1 MNAKLLGSLHGRLIC
16 ILLAISVYV
25 WLTASALTVFDTR
38 HEVDELLDGHLSLVA
53 STLLTDTGLGE
64 GDHEVDAPTLHRMA
78 PRVAFQVF
86 VDRQL
91 TIHSLN
97 APHSP
102 LSQVS
107 SGFSTVRLSDGAE
120 WRVFAASRNDG
131 NTQVYVAEQILARDE
146 ILMSILRSILWPIAL
161 ALTILVG
168 GSWWSVRMA
177 LAPFGRLREALAHRR
192 DTLRGQID
200 LLDAPT
206 EIRPVVDE
214 LNALLSQLHDRIERE
229 RQFTADVAH
238 ELRTPIAAIK
248 INLDVLEAQMSASDS
263 NTATVRALQQAM
275 KRTTRLIDQ
284 LLELARLDSQEDP
297 QITWVTDIVA
307 TVGEVAAELIPL
319 TLDRDQDLSFD
330 RPDQNFTLDIKG
342 RPEVVATLIRN
353 LVDNASK
360 YSGMGATIKLAVSCS
375 ESRVTFLIEDSGPGL
390 SQAEQAQLGTR
401 YFRGDRTSAIG
412 SGLGWSIISK
422 IAQQTKA
429 EVSISTSS
437 SLGGLKVEVSWPRS
451 SRLGESPRVSRR
463 LVGLS

>member
-1 MNAKLLGSLHGRLIC
+1 
-16 ILLAISVYV
+16 
-25 WLTASALTVFDTR
+25 
-38 HEVDELLDGHLSLVA
+38 
-53 STLLTDTGLGE
+53 
-64 GDHEVDAPTLHRMA
+64 VDAPTLHRMA

-86 VDRQL
+86 VGRKL
-91 TIHSLN
+91 TVHSLN

-107 SGFSTVRLSDGAE
+107 SGFSTVKFNDGAE

-131 NTQVYVAEQILARDE
+131 NTQVYVAEQISARDE

-161 ALTILVG
+161 ALPILVG

-177 LAPFGRLREALAHRR
+177 LAPFGRLREALTHQK
-192 DTLRGQID
+192 DKPRGQIEF
-200 LLDAPT
+200 LDAPT
-206 EIRPVVDE
+206 EIRPVLDE
-214 LNALLSQLHDRIERE
+214 LNTLLSQLHDRIERE

-284 LLELARLDSQEDP
+284 LLELARLNSQEDTR
-297 QITWVTDIVA
+297 ITWVTDIVS

-319 TLDRDQDLSFD
+319 ALDRNQDLSFD
-330 RPDQNFTLDIKG
+330 RPDQDCPLDIKG

-360 YSGMGATIKLAVSCS
+360 YSGAGATIRLAVVHS
-375 ESRVTFLIEDSGPGL
+375 ESRITFSIEDSGPGL

-429 EVSISTSS
+429 EVSICTST

-451 SRLGESPRVSRR
+451 NGLG
-463 LVGLS
+463 

>member
-1 MNAKLLGSLHGRLIC
+1 MNKKLLGSLHGRLIG

-38 HEVDELLDGHLSLVA
+38 HEVDELLDSHLSLVA
-53 STLLTDTGLGE
+53 STLLTGAGSGG

-97 APHSP
+97 APHAP
-102 LSQVS
+102 LSQDP
-107 SGFSTVRLSDGAE
+107 SGFSTVRLADGAE

-131 NTQVYVAEQILARDE
+131 NTQVYVAEQVSARDE

-161 ALTILVG
+161 ALPILVG

-177 LAPFGRLREALAHRR
+177 LSPFARLRDALTQRQ
-192 DTLRGQID
+192 DTPRGQIEF
-200 LLDAPT
+200 LDAPS
-206 EIRPVVDE
+206 EIRPVLDE
-214 LNALLSQLHDRIERE
+214 LNALLSELHDRIERE

-248 INLDVLEAQMSASDS
+248 INLDVLEAQVSASDA
-263 NTATVRALQQAM
+263 NAATVRALQQAM

-284 LLELARLDSQEDP
+284 LLELARLNSQEDA

-307 TVGEVAAELIPL
+307 IVGEVAADLIPL
-319 TLDRDQDLSFD
+319 TFDRNQDLSFD
-330 RPDQNFTLDIKG
+330 RPDQNCPIEIKG
-342 RPEVVATLIRN
+342 RPEVVASLIRN

-360 YSGMGATIKLAVSCS
+360 YSGAGATIKLAVAVS
-375 ESRVTFLIEDSGPGL
+375 ESRIIFAIEDSGPGL

-401 YFRGDRTSAIG
+401 YFRGDRTAAIG

-429 EVSISTSS
+429 QVSISTSI

-451 SRLGESPRVSRR
+451 NSPDERSAR
-463 LVGLS
+463 GGG